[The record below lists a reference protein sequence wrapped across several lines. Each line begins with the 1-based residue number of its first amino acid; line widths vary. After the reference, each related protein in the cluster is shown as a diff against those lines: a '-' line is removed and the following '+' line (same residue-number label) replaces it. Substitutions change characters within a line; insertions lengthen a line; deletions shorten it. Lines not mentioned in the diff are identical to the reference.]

1 MELKETKDLL
11 EKFKRYVIQQS
22 RSNLSKSRKND
33 SKELYNYI
41 KGEVVTQDNYSIV
54 GFSMVDYGMY
64 QDQGVKG
71 ADPSKVSKGSKIRGQ
86 QAPNSKFKFKNKYP
100 PTKPLEDW
108 AKRKNIRLR
117 DAKGKFKKGSYKTI
131 GFIIARNIWARG
143 IKPSLF
149 FTKPFEEG
157 YKKYI
162 DTDLIKAF
170 GQDVETMVD
179 FELKDIK

>member
-1 MELKETKDLL
+1 MLETQKII
-11 EKFKRYVIQQS
+11 EKFRNVVIQQA
-22 RSNLSKSRKND
+22 RSNLSKSKKND
-33 SKELYNYI
+33 TKDLYNSL
-41 KGEVVTQDNYSIV
+41 KGEIVNDKDFTIV
-54 GFSMVDYGMY
+54 GFTMLNYGMF

-71 ADPSKVSKGSKIRGQ
+71 VDPSKVSPNSKIRGQ
-86 QAPNSKFKFKNKYP
+86 QAPNSPYSFKNKRP
-100 PTKPLEDW
+100 PAGPLAEY

-131 GFIIARNIWARG
+131 GIIIAKNIFYRG

-149 FTKPFEEG
+149 FTKPFESA

-170 GQDVETMVD
+170 GQDIDTIID
-179 FELKDIK
+179 FSLKDIK

>member
-1 MELKETKDLL
+1 MLETQKII
-11 EKFKRYVIQQS
+11 EKFRNVVIQQA
-22 RSNLSKSRKND
+22 RSNLSKSKKND
-33 SKELYNYI
+33 TKDLYNSL
-41 KGEVVTQDNYSIV
+41 KGEIVTEKDFTIV
-54 GFSMVDYGMY
+54 GFTMLNYGMY

-71 ADPSKVSKGSKIRGQ
+71 VDPSKVSPNSKIRGQ
-86 QAPNSKFKFKNKYP
+86 QAPNSQFSFKNKRP
-100 PTKPLEDW
+100 QSGPLAEY

-131 GFIIARNIWARG
+131 GIIIAKNIFYRG

-149 FTKPFEEG
+149 FTRPFESA

-170 GQDVETMVD
+170 GQDIDTIID
-179 FELKDIK
+179 FSLKDIK